1 MPSSS
6 GSDPSAPPLSV
17 VARRDVSPPAPT
29 GATIGLVRVS
39 PDGKRIA
46 YHCDDGAE
54 SAVYACAVDDLDGGA
69 ERATKLVALGNDGID
84 ELSWSPDGTHL
95 AYVTGGPLPT
105 GLERSVGWTSSTEP
119 GELGRTPGAAH
130 GWTPGKPALVVT
142 DLTERAVVHVSLAS
156 GEKLS
161 VGEILDDG
169 DVDLPPVVAVGS
181 DGQHIAVSC
190 RRAHDQVTE
199 IWIFRRDAGGI
210 ASRLLTQI
218 PGAAV
223 RAHPFWS
230 PKGKTLALSVVHL
243 TQEQSATIAVR
254 QLKGD
259 GEILHHHEL
268 LDAPFRPSWAPG
280 GRWIALFVAQA
291 RAPLPGAFGPQQLAV
306 IDVHQREVF
315 PLLEPGEA
323 AGAPHFV
330 GDRQLAVDGGPTALL
345 LELAETPQG
354 K

>member
-1 MPSSS
+1 MPSSPAS
-6 GSDPSAPPLSV
+6 ESAAPPLSV
-17 VARRDVSPPAPT
+17 VARQELSPPAPS
-29 GATIGLVRVS
+29 GATVRLVRVS
-39 PDGKRIA
+39 PDGQRIA
-46 YHCDDGAE
+46 YHRDDGTE
-54 SAVYACAVDDLDGGA
+54 SAVYVCAVDALAGDTDS
-69 ERATKLVALGNDGID
+69 ATKLVALGNDGVD

-95 AYVTGGPLPT
+95 AYVTGGLLPT
-105 GLERSVGWTSSTEP
+105 GLERWVGWTGSTKP
-119 GELGRTPGAAH
+119 GEIGRTPGAAH

-142 DLTERAVVHVSLAS
+142 DLTERAVFHFNLTT
-156 GEKLS
+156 GDKLV

-169 DVDLPPVVAVGS
+169 DVDLPPSVAVGS

-190 RRAHDQVTE
+190 RRAHDQATE

-218 PGAAV
+218 PGSTV

-230 PKGKTLALSVVHL
+230 PKGKTLGLRVVHL

-268 LDAPFRPSWAPG
+268 LDAPFPPSWAAG

-291 RAPLPGAFGPQQLAV
+291 RAPLPGAFGPQQLSI
-306 IDVHQREVF
+306 IDVHQRQVF
-315 PLLEPGEA
+315 PLLEPGDA

-330 GDRQLAVDGGPTALL
+330 GSSQLAVDGGPTAMLL
-345 LELAETPQG
+345 DLAETAQG
-354 K
+354 R